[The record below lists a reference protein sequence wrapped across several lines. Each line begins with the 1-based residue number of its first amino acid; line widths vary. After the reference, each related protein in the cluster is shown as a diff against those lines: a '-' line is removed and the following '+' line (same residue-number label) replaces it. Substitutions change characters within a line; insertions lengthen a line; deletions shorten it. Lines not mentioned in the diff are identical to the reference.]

1 MPQPETDLARL
12 HADLRELGATVAIA
26 ESLTG
31 GLLCAEL
38 TRTPGASST
47 VRGGIVVYA
56 TDLKT
61 TLTGVP
67 AELIAARGPVDR
79 DVALALSHGVRARLG
94 ATYGLGVTGVAGP
107 EPQGGRPVGTV
118 FLALVGPDGETVAE
132 RSFDGDRAVIRALT
146 VAEAVGLLSREC
158 REAITALRSL

>member
-12 HADLRELGATVAIA
+12 HADLYELGATVAIA

-38 TRTPGASST
+38 TRTPGASNT

-56 TDLKT
+56 TDLKS
-61 TLTGVP
+61 TLAGVP

-79 DVALALSHGVRARLG
+79 DVALALSHGVRTRLG

-107 EPQGGRPVGTV
+107 EPQGAQPVGTV
-118 FLALVGPDGETVAE
+118 FLALVGPDSETVAE
-132 RSFDGDRAVIRALT
+132 RSFHGDRTAIRALA
-146 VAEAVGLLSREC
+146 VAEAVDLLSREC
-158 REAITALRSL
+158 RAAITALRSL

>member
-1 MPQPETDLARL
+1 MLGLETDLAQL
-12 HADLRELGATVAIA
+12 HADLRELHATVAIA

-31 GLLCAEL
+31 GMLCAEL

-47 VRGGIVVYA
+47 VRGGLVVYA

-61 TLTGVP
+61 TLAGVP

-79 DVALALSHGVRARLG
+79 DVALALGHGVRTRLE

-107 EPQGGRPVGTV
+107 EPQGGRAVGTV

-132 RSFDGDRAVIRALT
+132 RTFRGDRAAIRAAT
-146 VAEAVGLLSREC
+146 VAAAVGLLSREC